1 MKEKKKHDE
10 LLAET
15 PEARRQAP
23 ATTSASA
30 QLGKADNRQSEL
42 RDLIARR
49 AYEIYEER
57 GRSDGEDMNDWLRAE
72 AEVKASLGASNQV
85 KPETASRRRP
95 TISRVRAGQ

>member
-15 PEARRQAP
+15 PEAWRQAS
-23 ATTSASA
+23 ASTSASA
-30 QLGKADNRQSEL
+30 QLDKADNRQSEL

-72 AEVKASLGASNQV
+72 AEVKASFGASDQE
-85 KPETASRRRP
+85 KPETARQRRP
-95 TISRVRAGQ
+95 AISRIRVGQ